1 LKPGAA
7 LFFETGGGEQPDEI
21 AGIAAR
27 EAPSLLLE
35 KISRDHMEITR
46 FMLWRKLSK

>member
-7 LFFETGGGEQPDEI
+7 LFFETGGGEQPDKI
-21 AGIAAR
+21 AGIAER

-35 KISRDHMEITR
+35 KILQDHREIAR
-46 FMLWRKLSK
+46 FILWRKFSK